1 MSRRSPSVI
10 VIGAG
15 MSGICMAIK
24 LKQAGVTDVTVLEK
38 ADEIGGTWRDNTY
51 PGLTCD
57 VPSSFYQ
64 YSFAMNPDWSQMFS
78 GRREIHDYFE
88 RTTDAFEVREHVHC
102 GEAVVAADFVDERWR
117 VNTTAGTVR
126 EADFL
131 ISATGVL
138 HHPQVPDVA
147 GLETFEGAAFHSS
160 RWDHSV
166 PLRGRRV
173 AVVGSGSTG
182 VQIVS
187 ELGGEAS
194 QVLMFQRTAQWI
206 LPLPN
211 RRVGRTTRLL
221 LRNLPVLPAMQY
233 RANKRIFELFASAV
247 TRPGWQRR
255 MIGGLCRLHLRAVR
269 DPDLRRKL
277 TPPDQPMCKRLVMSS
292 KFYRVVQRPDVD
304 VVTEGIDHVEPGG
317 IVTTDGAFHAVDVI
331 AFATG
336 FDAHAYL
343 RPIELTGPDG
353 RTLSEA
359 WRDGPRAY
367 RTVALPGFPNFFM
380 LMGPHSPIGNFSL
393 VSVAEAQVD
402 YVLRWIESW
411 RAGTFTTAAPSQEA
425 TDRFNLDLREA
436 MPETVW
442 VTGCSSWYLGQD
454 GLPEVWPWTPQE
466 HEAMLQEVDRS
477 HFEVDPVRT

>member
-1 MSRRSPSVI
+1 MSRQSPSVI

-15 MSGICMAIK
+15 MSGLCMAIR
-24 LKQAGVTDVTVLEK
+24 LRQSGVEDVTVLEK

-64 YSFAMNPDWSQMFS
+64 YSFATNPDWTQMLS
-78 GRREIHDYFE
+78 GGPEIHDYFK
-88 RTTDAFEVREHVHC
+88 RITQTFDLSANVVC
-102 GEAVVAADFVDERWR
+102 GQTVVAAEHIDDKWR
-117 VNTTAGTVR
+117 VRTADGAVR

-138 HHPQVPDVA
+138 HHPQMPEVP
-147 GLETFEGAAFHSS
+147 GLETFAGAAFHSA

-187 ELGGEAS
+187 ALGGTAS
-194 QVLMFQRTAQWI
+194 RVLMFQRTAQWV

-221 LRNLPVLPAMQY
+221 LRRLPVLRTMQY
-233 RANKRIFELFASAV
+233 RTYKRLFELFATAV
-247 TRPGWQRR
+247 TRPGWQRSF
-255 MIGGLCRLHLRAVR
+255 IGQLCRLHLRTVR

-277 TPPDQPMCKRLVMSS
+277 TPPDQPLCKRLVMSS
-292 KFYRVVQRPDVD
+292 KFYRVVQRPDVE
-304 VVTEGIDHVEPGG
+304 VVTEGIDHVEPAGV
-317 IVTTDGAFHAVDVI
+317 VTTDGRFHAVDVI

-380 LMGPHSPIGNFSL
+380 LMGPHSPVGNFSL
-393 VSVAEAQVD
+393 VSVAEAQAD

-411 RAGTFTTAAPSQEA
+411 RDGRFVTAAPSQDA
-425 TDRFNLDLREA
+425 TDRFNRELREA

-442 VTGCSSWYLGQD
+442 VTGCRSWYLGQD
-454 GLPEVWPWTPQE
+454 GVPEVWPWTPKE
-466 HEAMLQEVDRS
+466 HEHMMQEVDTANFDLDR
-477 HFEVDPVRT
+477 VRA